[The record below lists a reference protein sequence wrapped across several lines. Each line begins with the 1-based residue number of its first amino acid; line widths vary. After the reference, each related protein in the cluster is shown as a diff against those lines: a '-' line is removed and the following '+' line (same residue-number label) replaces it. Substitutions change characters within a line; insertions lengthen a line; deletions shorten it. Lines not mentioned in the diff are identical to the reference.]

1 MRIFP
6 AIDLYD
12 GKAVR
17 LYKGDYEKMT
27 VYSENPIEI
36 ARDFESKG
44 AKYIHM
50 VDLEGAKDGTTPN
63 LNIVKQIA
71 NETQLF
77 VEIGGGIRSIE
88 TVKTYLENGVD
99 RVILG
104 TAAVNDEEFLKTA
117 VTEYGDKIAVGVDI
131 KALRKL
137 DLYGAIIGKAYYIGA
152 IDLKEALEAAE

>member
-63 LNIVKQIA
+63 LNIVKKPR
-71 NETQLF
+71 NESKFDSFLGF
-77 VEIGGGIRSIE
+77 
-88 TVKTYLENGVD
+88 
-99 RVILG
+99 ILMS
-104 TAAVNDEEFLKTA
+104 
-117 VTEYGDKIAVGVDI
+117 
-131 KALRKL
+131 L
-137 DLYGAIIGKAYYIGA
+137 DG
-152 IDLKEALEAAE
+152 